1 MSLYI
6 PADVIN
12 IIFEY
17 YAEIRDLKWCPF
29 IDAKTGKLI
38 WKVNKYSTNYN
49 YVNNVIQYRQSNEKQ
64 DMNIYV
70 ELHND
75 FAMVDMYETYG
86 TLILLKK
93 EYIVNKWNVVT
104 PKTTMYLEFTDEHNN
119 TYNIMYAVFYKSTL
133 FRLDYDIY
141 TDNTIFGE
149 LFEYHD
155 FQENNITV
163 SMYKY

>member
-6 PADVIN
+6 PSDITN

-17 YAEIRDLKWCPF
+17 YAQMRDMKWFPF
-29 IDAKTGKLI
+29 IDVKTGKLI

-49 YVNNVIQYRQSNEKQ
+49 YVNNVLKYRKSNEKQ

-75 FAMVDMYETYG
+75 FAVIDIYETHG
-86 TLILLKK
+86 ILIPLKK
-93 EYIVNKWNVVT
+93 EYIVNKWNVIT
-104 PKTTMYLEFTDEHNN
+104 PKTTMYLEFTDQNNN
-119 TYNIMYAVFYKSTL
+119 TYNIMYTVIYRSAL
-133 FRLDYDIY
+133 FRLNYDIY
-141 TDNTIFGE
+141 MDNTIFGE
-149 LFEYHD
+149 LFEHHD
-155 FQENNITV
+155 FQENNITI